1 MPCSKTNQTEMLRI
15 EVKNGNIDQALKKY
29 KSKVIKTKQMKELRD
44 NQDYIKP
51 TTKNRMKKQ
60 KALRIKKWN
69 KQN

>member
-1 MPCSKTNQTEMLRI
+1 MLRI

-69 KQN
+69 KQNKQA